1 MKQYVATS
9 IFTGGVGDGYHGS
22 SGYHGHDDDDQM
34 VMVIIVM
41 IMVIITIVINDL
53 S

>member
-22 SGYHGHDDDDQM
+22 SGYHGHDDDDQSYHS
-34 VMVIIVM
+34 
-41 IMVIITIVINDL
+41 DDHGHHHHCYK
-53 S
+53 

>member
-22 SGYHGHDDDDQM
+22 SGYHGHDDDQSYHGYHSD
-34 VMVIIVM
+34 
-41 IMVIITIVINDL
+41 DHGHHHHCYK
-53 S
+53 

>member
-22 SGYHGHDDDDQM
+22 SGYHGHDDDDQSYHGYHS
-34 VMVIIVM
+34 
-41 IMVIITIVINDL
+41 DDHGHHHFCHK
-53 S
+53 